1 MKTILL
7 GILVLT
13 ILTVII
19 VFVNDYLLKRKFRR
33 FIEKK
38 YQEVY
43 PLKEKLDANVV
54 IIDNDILNLMI
65 QPGYRQAVYQLLSNY
80 KREDMFPK
88 EYFTQEKAAES
99 FLVTWLE
106 YPTELGRA
114 PDQIELLT
122 KVLLDE
128 NLVYYVFK
136 FRSNKPQWAARF
148 HWMTGVVGPYAE
160 GSMPYAIPKRV
171 FSRFNTVDAISP
183 EREVRWV
190 HENINQR

>member
-1 MKTILL
+1 
-7 GILVLT
+7 
-13 ILTVII
+13 

-54 IIDNDILNLMI
+54 IIDNDILNLII

>member
-19 VFVNDYLLKRKFRR
+19 VFANDYLLKRKFRR

-38 YQEVY
+38 YLEVS
-43 PLKEKLDANVV
+43 PLKEKLDANKV
-54 IIDNDILNLMI
+54 IADNDILNLLI

-80 KREDMFPK
+80 KREAMFPT
-88 EYFTQEKAAES
+88 EYFTEEKAAES

-106 YPTELGRA
+106 YPTELGKA

-122 KVLLDE
+122 KVVLNE
-128 NLVYYVFK
+128 NSTYYVFK
-136 FRSNKPQWAARF
+136 FRSNKPQWAARLN
-148 HWMTGVVGPYAE
+148 WMMGVVGPYGE
-160 GSMPYAIPKRV
+160 GSMPYVIPKRV
-171 FSRFNTVDAISP
+171 FSRFNTVDISP

>member
-54 IIDNDILNLMI
+54 IIDNDILNLII

>member
-54 IIDNDILNLMI
+54 IIDNDILNLII

-106 YPTELGRA
+106 YPTELGKA
-114 PDQIELLT
+114 PDEIELLT

-128 NLVYYVFK
+128 NLAYYVFK